1 MEGGFTNKG
10 LLGSSS
16 DIMPG
21 ITYANDGD
29 DPRLV
34 GICQEMKSFFL
45 PEWLAGRELNYCNDQ
60 LLLVKMGTEG

>member
-1 MEGGFTNKG
+1 MPWTGFVEGGFTNMG

-34 GICQEMKSFFL
+34 GICQDDEVIISSRMVGWTGTK
-45 PEWLAGRELNYCNDQ
+45 
-60 LLLVKMGTEG
+60 LL